1 MYFTMELNLNNIQ
14 PTNQPTKVTLTML
27 ADQTWQPF
35 DRLLITSLLFF
46 KEKILFFISVINNVL
61 SIVQSDH
68 ILVHVCELRYT
79 TMTIQNDLPHYIY
92 I

>member
-27 ADQTWQPF
+27 ADQIWQPF

-46 KEKILFFISVINNVL
+46 KEKNIVFYFRDQQRFVHSPKRSYIST
-61 SIVQSDH
+61 
-68 ILVHVCELRYT
+68 C
-79 TMTIQNDLPHYIY
+79 M
-92 I
+92 